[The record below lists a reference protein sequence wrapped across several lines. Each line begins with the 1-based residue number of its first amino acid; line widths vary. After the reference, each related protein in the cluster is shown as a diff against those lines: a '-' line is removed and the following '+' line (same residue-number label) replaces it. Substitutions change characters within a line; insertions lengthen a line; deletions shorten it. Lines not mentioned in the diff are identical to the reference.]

1 MEHLGEEQKA
11 GQGRRLGDL
20 GKNKRGKME
29 VWAWASGG

>member
-1 MEHLGEEQKA
+1 MMEHLGEEQKA

-29 VWAWASGG
+29 GQGG